1 GHGDDAEARDRPVG
15 GFDADGAG
23 ECGGL
28 ANGSAGVGAHGQR
41 CLEPGQGRCRT
52 AGGSAGDVIEVP
64 RVAGVAKAE
73 CSVVDPIANSSRL
86 VLPSTGRPAALT
98 LLWTVD
104 S

>member
-1 GHGDDAEARDRPVG
+1 MAMMPTREMDPQV
-15 GFDADGAG
+15 
-23 ECGGL
+23 GL
-28 ANGSAGVGAHGQR
+28 APTVPVNAAGWRADPPVSVPTDSGAWNPARAAAAPPEEPPGTWSRFHG
-41 CLEPGQGRCRT
+41 L
-52 AGGSAGDVIEVP
+52 
-64 RVAGVAKAE
+64 RVSPKAE